1 MLAGGTSPTMSHPLL
16 GYFSRPAPGLPASLV
31 GALWMC
37 GAACAFALMVN
48 LVRHLTQSLDPL
60 QVVFF
65 RNAFGLLAMLPW
77 LLRHGPAVL
86 RTAHLGLHALRA
98 AIGIVAMVCWF
109 TTLALLPLAEATALS
124 FTAPIFTSVLAMLL
138 LGEVMRARRW
148 SATVVGFAGA
158 LIILRP
164 GFTSLQPAALLAIVT
179 ALVWAGSTI
188 LVKVMA
194 RTESAGAIVTWLV
207 LFSTPVS
214 LLAALFVWQTPTLAQ
229 LGLAA
234 LLGTAGSIGHFC
246 MTRALAV
253 AEASAVMPFDY
264 LRLPVVAL
272 IAYLAFGEV
281 PDLWVWL
288 GGAVIAASGLYIVQR
303 EARLQ
308 PRALPAAAAPETRA

>member
-1 MLAGGTSPTMSHPLL
+1 MSRALPEASSPA
-16 GYFSRPAPGLPASLV
+16 APGLPAAWA

-37 GAACAFALMVN
+37 GAACSFALMVN
-48 LVRHLTQSLDPL
+48 LVRYLTLSLDPL

-77 LLRHGPAVL
+77 LLRHGPGVL
-86 RTAHLGLHALRA
+86 RTRHLGLHALRA
-98 AIGIVAMVCWF
+98 AIGIAAMVCWF
-109 TTLALLPLAEATALS
+109 TTLALLPLAQATALS

-148 SATVVGFAGA
+148 SATALGLAGA
-158 LIILRP
+158 VIILRP
-164 GFTSLQPAALLAIVT
+164 GFETLQPAAVLAIAT

-207 LFSTPVS
+207 LFSTPLS
-214 LLAALFVWQTPTLAQ
+214 AAAAWFVWQTPTWPQ

-234 LLGTAGSIGHFC
+234 LLGAAGSAGHLC
-246 MTRALAV
+246 LTRALAG
-253 AEASAVMPFDY
+253 AEAGAVMPFDY
-264 LRLPVVAL
+264 LRLPVVAA
-272 IAYLAFGEV
+272 IAYLVFGEV
-281 PDLWVWL
+281 PDRWVWL
-288 GGAVIAASGLYIVQR
+288 GGAVIAASGLYIAHR

-308 PRALPAAAAPETRA
+308 PAALPAGATPETRA

>member
-1 MLAGGTSPTMSHPLL
+1 MAHPLL
-16 GYFSRPAPGLPASLV
+16 GSLPRPAPGLPAALA

-48 LVRHLTQSLDPL
+48 LVRHLTHSLDPL

-86 RTAHLGLHALRA
+86 RTERLGLHALRA

-148 SATVVGFAGA
+148 TATAVGFAGA

-164 GFTSLQPAALLAIVT
+164 GLTSLQPAALLAIVT

-234 LLGTAGSIGHFC
+234 LLGTAGSAGHFC

-264 LRLPVVAL
+264 LRLPVVAG

-308 PRALPAAAAPETRA
+308 PQALPAAAAPETRA

>member
-1 MLAGGTSPTMSHPLL
+1 
-16 GYFSRPAPGLPASLV
+16 V
-31 GALWMC
+31 
-37 GAACAFALMVN
+37 
-48 LVRHLTQSLDPL
+48 
-60 QVVFF
+60 
-65 RNAFGLLAMLPW
+65 
-77 LLRHGPAVL
+77 VL
-86 RTAHLGLHALRA
+86 RTERLGLHALRA

-148 SATVVGFAGA
+148 TATVVGFAGA
-158 LIILRP
+158 LIVLRP

-179 ALVWAGSTI
+179 ALVWASSTI
-188 LVKVMA
+188 LIKVMA
-194 RTESAGAIVTWLV
+194 RTESAGAIVTDLV
-207 LFSTPVS
+207 LISTPIS
-214 LLAALFVWQTPTLAQ
+214 LFAALFVWQSPTLEQ

-234 LLGTAGSIGHFC
+234 LLGAAGSLGHFC

-264 LRLPVVAL
+264 LRLPVVAG

-303 EARLQ
+303 EARFQ
-308 PRALPAAAAPETRA
+308 PQALPATATPETRA

>member
-1 MLAGGTSPTMSHPLL
+1 MLAAETSRAMPHALPASSPPTS
-16 GYFSRPAPGLPASLV
+16 GLPAALA

-77 LLRHGPAVL
+77 LLRHGLGVL
-86 RTAHLGLHALRA
+86 RTDRIGLHALRA

-109 TTLALLPLAEATALS
+109 TTLALLPLAQATALS
-124 FTAPIFTSVLAMLL
+124 FTAPIFTSILAMLL
-138 LGEVMRARRW
+138 LGEAMRARRW
-148 SATVVGFAGA
+148 TATAIGFAGA

-164 GFTSLQPAALLAIVT
+164 GVDSLHPAALLAILT
-179 ALVWAGSTI
+179 ALVWALSSI

-194 RTESAGAIVTWLV
+194 RTESAGAVVTYLV
-207 LFSTPVS
+207 LFSTPFS
-214 LLAALFVWQTPTLAQ
+214 LAAALFVWQTPTLAQ
-229 LGLAA
+229 LALAA
-234 LLGTAGSIGHFC
+234 VLGAAGSAGHFC
-246 MTRALAV
+246 MTRALAS
-253 AEASAVMPFDY
+253 ADAGAVMPFDY
-264 LRLPVVAL
+264 LRLPVVAA
-272 IAYLAFGEV
+272 IAYIAFGEV

-288 GGAVIAASGLYIVQR
+288 GGAVIAASGLYIVHR

-308 PRALPAAAAPETRA
+308 PATLPAAAAPETRA

>member
-1 MLAGGTSPTMSHPLL
+1 MAHPLL
-16 GYFSRPAPGLPASLV
+16 GSFSRPASGLPASLA

-77 LLRHGPAVL
+77 LLRRGPGVL
-86 RTAHLGLHALRA
+86 RTERLGLHARA

-109 TTLALLPLAEATALS
+109 TSLALLPLAEATALS
-124 FTAPIFTSVLAMLL
+124 FTAPIFTSILAMLL

-148 SATVVGFAGA
+148 SATAVGFAGA
-158 LIILRP
+158 LIILQP

-179 ALVWAGSTI
+179 ALVWASSTI

-207 LFSTPVS
+207 LFSTPIS
-214 LLAALFVWQTPTLAQ
+214 LLAALFVWQTPTAGQ

-234 LLGTAGSIGHFC
+234 LLGAAGSAGHFC

-264 LRLPVVAL
+264 LRLPVVAC
-272 IAYLAFGEV
+272 IAYFAFGEV

-288 GGAVIAASGLYIVQR
+288 GGTVIAASGIYIAQR

-308 PRALPAAAAPETRA
+308 PQTLPAATAPEPRA